1 MLFNN
6 NHYLIMN
13 ILLLRPY
20 NPYVE
25 IGASANRFSG
35 LIDGICREGHHVT
48 IGITG
53 GLQKKNE
60 KYYKTINPNIDVVY
74 LSKANHYNGFLGRL
88 NMYFFNK
95 LHLIFA
101 GIKLKVLIKKHYDIV
116 WLTNSASVLTLFNKC
131 FNGHAC
137 RSFIELNEFNDI
149 YKEQTHGNILQRMKG
164 GNSSKVFAETIGNI
178 DLIAVMTKTLMD
190 YYRKMA
196 KTEARFIHLP
206 MTVDMTRFANV
217 TTTEEYQKPYIAFTG
232 TMTNQKDGVDVLIKA
247 FAKIAEK
254 YPEYHLYLA
263 GFWHYDFP
271 MQEKLIEKYGL
282 KNRIHYIGTL
292 NREQVPPFLCNA
304 SVLVLSRPDSHQ
316 AQGGFPTKLGEYL
329 ATGNPVCVTKVGE
342 IPDYLEDNVSAFM
355 AEPGDVDSFADA
367 MDRVLCDDV
376 FAKQVGSN
384 GRKVAE
390 EHFNAVI
397 QAKRL
402 VKFLEENLK

>member
-1 MLFNN
+1 
-6 NHYLIMN
+6 
-13 ILLLRPY
+13 
-20 NPYVE
+20 
-25 IGASANRFSG
+25 
-35 LIDGICREGHHVT
+35 
-48 IGITG
+48 
-53 GLQKKNE
+53 
-60 KYYKTINPNIDVVY
+60 
-74 LSKANHYNGFLGRL
+74 
-88 NMYFFNK
+88 MYFFNK